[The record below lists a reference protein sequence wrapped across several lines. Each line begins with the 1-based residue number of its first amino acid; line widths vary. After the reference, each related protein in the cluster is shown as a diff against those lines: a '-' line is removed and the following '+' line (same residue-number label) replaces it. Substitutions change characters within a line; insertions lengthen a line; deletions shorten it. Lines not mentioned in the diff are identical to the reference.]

1 MTKTSQMN
9 LATIARRDKRF
20 DNNIS
25 IKYIKYDKEDEIEVY
40 VIKKAKSL
48 NKSLDYIEIPIY
60 IDGNLEYCR
69 YRSIDEFLNRN
80 IANEAKIQGVDEWL
94 VRCKKCKHCRI
105 SKKDADDVYC
115 TLKSCKFKP

>member
-1 MTKTSQMN
+1 MN

-94 VRCKKCKHCRI
+94 VRCKKCKHCRL